1 MRRSKIVCTL
11 GPATSSEEK
20 IRELIAAGMDVVR
33 INCSHGTLD
42 EHGERIATVRRVA
55 QEFDKP
61 VAILVDL
68 QGPKIRLAQFANGSE
83 ILEVG
88 QSFTSTTREVTG
100 DATIVG
106 TTFKGLPG
114 DCQVGDTLLVDDGN
128 IKLRVTQVSETDV
141 TTEVVVGG
149 RVSDHKGLNL
159 PGAAVS
165 VPALSEKDQQ
175 DLRWAMTQP
184 IDYVALSFVRTA
196 TDVQDVYNLMDEC
209 GGRLPVLA
217 KIEKPQAVDNL
228 VDIIEN
234 CDGIMVARGDLGVE
248 MALEMVPVVQ
258 KRVIQECRFRG
269 KPVIV
274 ATQVLESMITH
285 ARPTR
290 AEASDCANAIW
301 DGADAVMMS
310 GETAVG
316 QYPIEAVQTMSDI
329 IEAAEERGYG
339 EIAPLQ
345 EGGTDQSAII
355 TEAATWIAGHMD
367 AKAVVCFTDSG
378 MTARRL
384 SRGRTHR
391 PLYAFSYSEETRRRL
406 ALIWGIH
413 AYQVELGPY
422 LDVMIPHAEKKLLE
436 LRVVERGDKV
446 VFVGGM
452 PPGERGNTNSIRV
465 HRIGSTTDIFV
476 AS

>member
-88 QSFTSTTREVTG
+88 QSFTITTREVTG

-329 IEAAEERGYG
+329 IEAAEERGY
-339 EIAPLQ
+339 APRGRHRPVSHHHR
-345 EGGTDQSAII
+345 GGDVDCRSHGCQSGGVFHRFRYDGA
-355 TEAATWIAGHMD
+355 TPQPRSHSPSALCFQLLGRDSAASGSDLGDSRLSGRAGSLSGCD
-367 AKAVVCFTDSG
+367 DS
-378 MTARRL
+378 ARRKE
-384 SRGRTHR
+384 
-391 PLYAFSYSEETRRRL
+391 A
-406 ALIWGIH
+406 
-413 AYQVELGPY
+413 
-422 LDVMIPHAEKKLLE
+422 
-436 LRVVERGDKV
+436 
-446 VFVGGM
+446 
-452 PPGERGNTNSIRV
+452 PG
-465 HRIGSTTDIFV
+465 
-476 AS
+476 A